1 MEKYKVCPYCGKHN
15 LPKLLECIHCETDL
29 SNVRVIDEEI
39 EQRTENNNEL
49 TVMDMT
55 RICDCGFHNPVNAR
69 KCENCGEDISDV
81 IPVEEH
87 EKSLVH
93 NRYTVA
99 SLDGAYAYE
108 IVDSAVI
115 IGREAVMQEYLVEK
129 PYVSR
134 KHAELSIDNEL
145 LFIRNLSETNYT
157 YVNNERIP
165 EGKYELHDG
174 DEVGLGGKLQNGSRQ
189 EEAAYFLVRIGRC
202 I

>member
-15 LPKLLECIHCETDL
+15 PPKLLECIHCETDL

-39 EQRTENNNEL
+39 EQRTESSNEP
-49 TVMDMT
+49 TIIDMT

-165 EGKYELHDG
+165 EGKCELHNG

>member
-1 MEKYKVCPYCGKHN
+1 MEKYKVCPHCGKHN
-15 LPKLLECIHCETDL
+15 PPKLLECIQCETDL

-39 EQRTENNNEL
+39 EQRTENNNEP
-49 TVMDMT
+49 VVIDMT

-69 KCENCGEDISDV
+69 KCENCGEDISDI

-93 NRYTVA
+93 NRYTFA
-99 SLDGAYAYE
+99 SLDGEYAYE
-108 IVDSAVI
+108 IVDSTVI
-115 IGREAVMQEYLVEK
+115 IGREAVMQEYLGEK

-145 LFIRNLSETNYT
+145 LFIENLSETNYT

-189 EEAAYFLVRIGRC
+189 EEAAYFLVRIGQC